1 MFLID
6 HPILYTITLFTVCLT
21 VVLIVLI
28 IKGGSGPN
36 DSNRK

>member
-1 MFLID
+1 MILLD
-6 HPILYTITLFTVCLT
+6 HPILYTITLLIVCLT
-21 VVLIVLI
+21 VVLMAII

>member
-6 HPILYTITLFTVCLT
+6 HPILYTITLLTVCLT
-21 VVLIVLI
+21 VILIVLI
-28 IKGGSGPN
+28 LKGGSGPN